1 MVYTGLAVST
11 AWRMAEY
18 AHLNK
23 APIVEAL
30 IDFRVKPKE
39 GLQPSD
45 LQPIQEKLKDRY
57 PTQKSIHQV
66 KAEFSVNV
74 GDGAAPEIPIRSTSA
89 SSSIGIRLD
98 SVDGLRVL
106 QAQIHGFTFSRLKP
120 YDTWETLLEETKALW
135 DLYVEVAAP
144 VSLTRVATRFINR
157 LELPLPIPE
166 FEEYLTRPPV
176 VPNGIPELVS
186 EFLSRIVAHDTASG
200 ASVVVIQ
207 ALETVVPGSNI
218 LPVLLDIDV
227 FKQANFDVNSNDYWE
242 LLSGFRKLKNTA
254 FFGSIT
260 ERTKELFL

>member
-1 MVYTGLAVST
+1 
-11 AWRMAEY
+11 MAEY

-30 IDFRVKPKE
+30 IDFRVKAKD

-57 PTQKSIHQV
+57 PTKKSIRQI
-66 KAEFSVNV
+66 KAEFSMNV
-74 GDGAAPEIPIRSTSA
+74 GDGAAPEIPIRSTSE
-89 SSSIGIRLD
+89 SSIGIRLD
-98 SVDGLRVL
+98 SIDRLRVL

-120 YDTWETLLEETKALW
+120 YDTWETLLEEAKTLW
-135 DLYVEVAAP
+135 NLYIEVAAP
-144 VSLTRVATRFINR
+144 VSLTRVTTRFINR

-176 VPNGIPELVS
+176 VPNGIPESVS

-200 ASVVVIQ
+200 ASIVVIQ

-227 FKQANFDVNSNDYWE
+227 FKQANFDINSNDYWE
-242 LLSGFRKLKNTA
+242 LLSEFRKLKNTA

>member
-1 MVYTGLAVST
+1 
-11 AWRMAEY
+11 MAEY

-30 IDFRVKPKE
+30 IDFRVKPKD

-57 PTQKSIHQV
+57 PTQKSIRQV
-66 KAEFSVNV
+66 KAEFSMNV
-74 GDGAAPEIPIRSTSA
+74 GDGAAPENPIRSTSEP
-89 SSSIGIRLD
+89 SIGIRLD
-98 SVDGLRVL
+98 STDRLRVL
-106 QAQIHGFTFSRLKP
+106 QAQTHGFTFSCLKP
-120 YDTWETLLEETKALW
+120 YDTWEALLEETKALW

-176 VPNGIPELVS
+176 VPNGIPESVS
-186 EFLSRIVAHDTASG
+186 EFLSRIVAHDTATG
-200 ASVVVIQ
+200 ASIVVIQ

-227 FKQANFDVNSNDYWE
+227 FKQANFDVNSYDYWE
-242 LLSGFRKLKNTA
+242 LLSEFRNLKNTA

>member
-1 MVYTGLAVST
+1 VVYTGLAVST

-30 IDFRVKPKE
+30 IDFRVKPKD
-39 GLQPSD
+39 GLQRSD

-57 PTQKSIHQV
+57 PTQKSIHQI
-66 KAEFSVNV
+66 KAEFSLNV
-74 GDGAAPEIPIRSTSA
+74 RDGAAPETPIRSTSE
-89 SSSIGIRLD
+89 SRIGIRLD
-98 SVDGLRVL
+98 SIDHLRVL

-135 DLYVEVAAP
+135 NLYVEVAAP

-200 ASVVVIQ
+200 ASIVVIQ
-207 ALETVVPGSNI
+207 ALETVVPGSNV

-242 LLSGFRKLKNTA
+242 LLSEFRNLKNTA

-260 ERTKELFL
+260 EKAKELFL